1 LVKELNETYR
11 WAGFVGGIFFSISFI
26 SWYFMDGIADKS
38 ATIYPVN
45 LVNGAGIVIGIL
57 IFVAISYIADIC
69 SA

>member
-1 LVKELNETYR
+1 
-11 WAGFVGGIFFSISFI
+11 
-26 SWYFMDGIADKS
+26 MDGIADKL